1 MAELKNDPRKR
12 FPFLSELSRK
22 VNYEN
27 TNKTRVEINTG
38 GGGCFLVDEA
48 VR

>member
-12 FPFLSELSRK
+12 FPFLFELSRK

-27 TNKTRVEINTG
+27 TNKTRIEINTG
-38 GGGCFLVDEA
+38 GGVCFLVDEV